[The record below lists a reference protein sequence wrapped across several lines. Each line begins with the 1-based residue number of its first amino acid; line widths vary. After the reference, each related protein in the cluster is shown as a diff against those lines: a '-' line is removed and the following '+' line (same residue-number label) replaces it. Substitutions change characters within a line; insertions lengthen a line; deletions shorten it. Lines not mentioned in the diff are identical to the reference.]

1 MSNVVSLD
9 FLNLN
14 NKMLLGC
21 FGGWGCYCFG
31 FFFWGFHVGMKVHV
45 HAHVASIDRMNQQR
59 KHFTDNI
66 YIHLIIVS
74 TIRTQ

>member
-21 FGGWGCYCFG
+21 FGGGG
-31 FFFWGFHVGMKVHV
+31 VIASVFFLGFHVGMKVHV